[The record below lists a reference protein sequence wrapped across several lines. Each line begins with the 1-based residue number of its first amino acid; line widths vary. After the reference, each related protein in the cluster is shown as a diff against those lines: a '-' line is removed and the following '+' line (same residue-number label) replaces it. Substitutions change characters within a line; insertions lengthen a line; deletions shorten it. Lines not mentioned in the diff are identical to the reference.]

1 MFALERLRIIKEYL
15 LNHRQ
20 AEVSTLSTLLAV
32 SEVTVRRDLVKLEE
46 EGFLTRT
53 HGGALLKDTQTI
65 QDPSLVLSDYNRSD
79 DDPDPELAALC
90 LRLVLDN
97 AVVFLADGPINFRI
111 AEGLQARSGITV
123 LTNDLKIASL
133 VARQKSNRA
142 VLLGGDLND
151 QGEAVYGAVAQEN
164 LLRYHVDILFFEVDA
179 VNQQLQLTVTN
190 EQRAN
195 LISSAAKSA
204 AKSVLVC
211 PANRFGRGAFF
222 RFASIHLAEAVV
234 TDPSLPD
241 SEKNRLFS
249 ENITV
254 FTAVNA
260 FEGSL

>member
-15 LNHRQ
+15 INHRQ
-20 AEVSTLSTLLAV
+20 AEVGTLSNLLSV
-32 SEVTVRRDLVKLEE
+32 SEVTIRRDLVKLED

-53 HGGALLKDTQTI
+53 HGGAMLADSQVI
-65 QDPSLVLSDYNRSD
+65 QEPSLITSDSAHISRDTY
-79 DDPDPELAALC
+79 PELAIMS
-90 LRLVLDN
+90 LRLILDN
-97 AVVFLADGPINFRI
+97 AVVFLADGPINFKI
-111 AEGLQARSGITV
+111 AEGLKARSGVTV
-123 LTNDLKIASL
+123 LTNDLVIASL

-142 VLLGGDLND
+142 VLLGGDLNE
-151 QGEAVYGAVAQEN
+151 QGDAVYGAVAQEN

-179 VNQQLQLTVTN
+179 VNHQLQLTVTS

-195 LISSAAKSA
+195 LIMAAAKSA
-204 AKSVLVC
+204 DKSVLVC

-222 RFASIHLAEAVV
+222 RFASIHLAEAIV

-241 SEKNRLFS
+241 TEKNRLFS

-254 FTAVNA
+254 FTAINA